1 MIHIENNRSGCPI
14 STSLEIVGDSW
25 SLIII
30 RDLFLQH
37 STFKEFMDSPEK
49 ISSNILTDRLKKLKN
64 FELISY
70 VVNPIDKKVKN
81 YYLTQAGIDFFPV
94 IFNLSMWSKKHLDME
109 YNTIASQWFED
120 TQFKTQEEVINQSIE
135 DYINFRA
142 ELLNQNEDLSKVS

>member
-30 RDLFLQH
+30 RDLFLQLT
-37 STFKEFMDSPEK
+37 TFKEFMDSPEK

-70 VVNPIDKKVKN
+70 VVNPIDKK
-81 YYLTQAGIDFFPV
+81 G
-94 IFNLSMWSKKHLDME
+94 
-109 YNTIASQWFED
+109 
-120 TQFKTQEEVINQSIE
+120 
-135 DYINFRA
+135 
-142 ELLNQNEDLSKVS
+142 VS